1 MATESVV
8 LLATVPSGPF
18 VFLVVP
24 VSAWTDETVP
34 FRKTSRQLTFS
45 AASGSELVLTC
56 LCFMPHTTSLGFP
69 ETN

>member
-24 VSAWTDETVP
+24 VSVCTEETVP
-34 FRKTSRQLTFS
+34 LRKTFRQLTFF
-45 AASGSELVLTC
+45 AASGSELVLTR
-56 LCFMPHTTSLGFP
+56 LCFR
-69 ETN
+69 